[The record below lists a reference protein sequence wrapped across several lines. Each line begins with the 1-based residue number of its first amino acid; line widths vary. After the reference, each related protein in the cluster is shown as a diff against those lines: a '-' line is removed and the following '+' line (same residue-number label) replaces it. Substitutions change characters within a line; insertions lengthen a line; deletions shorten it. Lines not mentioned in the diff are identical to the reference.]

1 MGTVNCPLR
10 ISSMDGQQ
18 SVDIEATVDTGAA
31 YTTLPGRV
39 LRELGIEPFTKRR
52 FVLADGRRMDM
63 EIGRAWAAV
72 EPACGSRNNLALK
85 PGSGEMNWTVLAWG
99 VRC

>member
-1 MGTVNCPLR
+1 
-10 ISSMDGQQ
+10 MDGQQ

-39 LRELGIEPFTKRR
+39 LRELGIEPLTKRR

-63 EIGRAWAAV
+63 
-72 EPACGSRNNLALK
+72 
-85 PGSGEMNWTVLAWG
+85 
-99 VRC
+99 